1 MAAEDLT
8 RSAHAAVLAAR
19 LFRERVGDAREGCDE
34 AAGRV
39 VALNDA
45 LESDRKALHDAAQE
59 LAHDVEEAGKR
70 LSDDAAAA
78 EAGLGEVAQL
88 CSDAGAEAHQALD
101 PEAAALDGVAAHLR
115 EIAPQITSL
124 AESAAAASR
133 AALERADAI
142 ARELGALVEE
152 VERLLTEDLAP
163 ALENMAHE
171 IEEMVEPVQ
180 EVLDIYGPAKLQA
193 GEDDFKDR
201 IIEADKVVNDT
212 FAKLE
217 EHADQVAEYAVTQM
231 GALVEK
237 EMDALEAETRTL
249 EGDLE
254 NLTALA
260 SEKRAALEKSGES
273 MAGTMASNGE
283 AAQTVEQALVEIRGR
298 WVTFGFAD

>member
-19 LFRERVGDAREGCDE
+19 LFRERVGDAREGADE
-34 AAGRV
+34 AAERI
-39 VALNDA
+39 VALNDT
-45 LESDRKALHDAAQE
+45 LEADRKALHEAAQE

-70 LSDDAAAA
+70 LSEDVAAA
-78 EAGLGEVAQL
+78 ETGFGEVAQL
-88 CSDAGAEAHQALD
+88 ASDAGAEAHQALD
-101 PEAAALDGVAAHLR
+101 TEAAGLDGVATHLR
-115 EIAPQITSL
+115 EIAPQIASL
-124 AESAAAASR
+124 AESAAAASQ
-133 AALERADAI
+133 AAVERAEAI

-163 ALENMAHE
+163 ALENMAQE

-180 EVLDIYGPAKLQA
+180 KVLDVYGPEKLLAKEEEFIA
-193 GEDDFKDR
+193 RTSDAED
-201 IIEADKVVNDT
+201 VVNAT

-217 EHADQVAEYAVTQM
+217 EHADQVAEYAVTQA
-231 GALVEK
+231 GTLVEK

-254 NLTALA
+254 NLTGLA
-260 SEKRAALEKSGES
+260 AEKRAALEQSGQS
-273 MAGTMASNGE
+273 MASTMASNGE